1 LVYLRNLRNLRM
13 TLFPDSMA
21 TPSTSKHTF
30 PGTLGD
36 ILVDLRTGDRKNP
49 RPAVVVM
56 HGFKGF
62 KDWGMFP
69 LVAFRLARAGMNAV
83 SFNVSGSGADDAGDF
98 ALPDQFGRNTYSA
111 ELEDLH
117 RTVEAVKAGSPLGIP
132 APSSVGVLG
141 HSRGGG
147 MAVLEAARN
156 PALSALVT
164 WAAIGSVD
172 RWSVEAKEAWRRR
185 GFVNIQNARTGQVIP
200 LRTDILD
207 DIQKNA
213 RGPLDI
219 LEAAGRIHIP
229 WLIVHGE
236 TDESV
241 DVADAKALH
250 RASSERATLALLPG
264 AGHTFG
270 AAHPLTD
277 ISQELDQVLS
287 RTVGWFSQH
296 LS

>member
-1 LVYLRNLRNLRM
+1 
-13 TLFPDSMA
+13 MA
-21 TPSTSKHTF
+21 TASLTRHIL
-30 PGTLGD
+30 PGSMGN

-69 LVAFRLARAGMNAV
+69 LAAERLARAGMSV
-83 SFNVSGSGADDAGDF
+83 ISFNVSGSGVDDAGDF
-98 ALPDQFGRNTYSA
+98 SSPDRFGRNTYSA
-111 ELEDLH
+111 ELADLH
-117 RTVEAVKAGSPLGIP
+117 QAIDTVARGTDLELP
-132 APSSVGVLG
+132 APSSIGVLG

-147 MAVLEAARN
+147 MAILESARN
-156 PALSALVT
+156 PGIKALVT

-172 RWSVEAKEAWRRR
+172 RWSDEAKQAWRRR
-185 GFVNIQNARTGQVIP
+185 GFVNIQNTRTGQIIP

-207 DIQKNA
+207 DIQRNA
-213 RGPLDI
+213 AQSLDI
-219 LEAAGRIHIP
+219 SAAAARIQAP

-236 TDESV
+236 ADESV
-241 DVADAKALH
+241 AIADALYLH
-250 RASSERATLALLPG
+250 QQSSERATLFRLPG

-270 AAHPLTD
+270 AVHPLK
-277 ISQELDQVLS
+277 EVPPALDQVLA